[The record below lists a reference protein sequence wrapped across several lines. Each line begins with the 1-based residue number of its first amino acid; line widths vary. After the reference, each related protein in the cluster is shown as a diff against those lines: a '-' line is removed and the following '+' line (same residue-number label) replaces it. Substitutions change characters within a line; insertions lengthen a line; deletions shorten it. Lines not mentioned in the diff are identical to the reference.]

1 MKRYLKFLSLIVL
14 LGTVVHAGWDQSTDR
29 FAMDCEYGN
38 SRACLDAALGYE
50 EGWEMIWDGKEN
62 HSEKRKKNYA
72 KAASLYKKGCDL
84 GDKSA
89 CASYKKLK
97 NKKTSTNS
105 STQKNYKI
113 SHNGSTTT
121 YTILGKKKC
130 SLSFNKNKKL
140 KKNTCKKIV
149 NSKGVKI
156 YCSPLKKVCKTE
168 LEVREAI

>member
-14 LGTVVHAGWDQSTDR
+14 LGTVVQAGWDQSTQR
-29 FAMDCEYGN
+29 FEMDCEYGIA
-38 SRACLDAALGYE
+38 RACSDAAFSYMDGF
-50 EGWEMIWDGKEN
+50 EMIWDGKEN

-84 GDKSA
+84 GDKNA

-97 NKKTSTNS
+97 NKKTSTS
-105 STQKNYKI
+105 SGTQKNYKI
-113 SHNGSTTT
+113 THKGSTTT
-121 YTILGKKKC
+121 YTILGKKRC
-130 SLSFNKNKKL
+130 SLSFDKNKKL
-140 KKNTCKKIV
+140 KKSTCKKIV